1 MWTKYLSIRVME
13 PSFCAGFAPG
23 DSIYITEKVDGANAS
38 IMYDSKED
46 KLRCYS
52 RDQECTIEFNLR
64 GFYEWVQ
71 TLNKRKF
78 ADLLGDKYCIYGEWL
93 VEHTAKYS
101 DDAYNMFY
109 CFDIYDTEAKKFL
122 PQDIVKMWADMLGL
136 MRVPVLYK
144 GTFISWDH
152 VKSFIGK
159 TVNGVDGGEGIV
171 LKSMT
176 NLNNAINKW
185 PFYVK
190 FVTDKFMETDAHKN
204 ERRINYAGIDKYIE
218 NEQLVYSIVT
228 PARVRKMINKLVD
241 DGVIAEDYTSDDF
254 AIIRK
259 NVRDLIYKDCVKEEP
274 EIVAKVGKV
283 FGKFCGEITNKIVEQ
298 IIEERNL

>member
-1 MWTKYLSIRVME
+1 ME

-23 DSIYITEKVDGANAS
+23 DSIYITEKIDGANAS

-52 RDQECTIEFNLR
+52 RDQECTLEFNLR

-71 TLNKRKF
+71 TLNKKKF

-122 PQDIVKMWADMLGL
+122 HQDIVKMWADMLGL

-144 GTFISWDH
+144 GPFISWDH
-152 VKSFIGK
+152 IKSFIGK
-159 TVNGVDGGEGIV
+159 TINGVDGGEGIV

-176 NLNNAINKW
+176 NLNNTINKW

-190 FVTDKFMETDAHKN
+190 FVTDKFMETDAHK
-204 ERRINYAGIDKYIE
+204 
-218 NEQLVYSIVT
+218 S
-228 PARVRKMINKLVD
+228 
-241 DGVIAEDYTSDDF
+241 
-254 AIIRK
+254 
-259 NVRDLIYKDCVKEEP
+259 
-274 EIVAKVGKV
+274 
-283 FGKFCGEITNKIVEQ
+283 
-298 IIEERNL
+298 